1 MRKLTSFLPIY
12 LCVALSLGARP
23 QSTSLESFVP
33 SPSQVF
39 YLDLDTAEG
48 SFSQWRHEGLA
59 SLSALSATIRVPRL
73 RNDRKWDSTFGI
85 WLQDAGIGEE
95 RRRLGVRLTAPR
107 KKPPLG
113 IQIIQTD
120 KRELISSETLPIEV
134 GLDENLT
141 VGMVWATPHSV
152 TITVGER
159 ETRTIPLLWLV
170 ESIAV
175 TASTG
180 QMKIDPL
187 VLGTVRSSRN

>member
-1 MRKLTSFLPIY
+1 
-12 LCVALSLGARP
+12 
-23 QSTSLESFVP
+23 LESFVP
-33 SPSQVF
+33 SPSQSF

-48 SFSQWRHEGLA
+48 SFSQWRHEDLA

-73 RNDRKWDSTFGI
+73 RNDRKWDPTFCL
-85 WLQDAGIGEE
+85 WLLDAGIGEE

-113 IQIIQTD
+113 IQIIQAD
-120 KRELISSETLPIEV
+120 KGELISSDTLPIEV
-134 GLDENLT
+134 GLNEDLT
-141 VGMVWATPHSV
+141 VGMVWAKPHSV

-159 ETRTIPLLWLV
+159 ETRTIPLPWLV

-180 QMKIDPL
+180 QLKIDPL
-187 VLGTVRSSRN
+187 ILGTVRSARN